1 MDARHIGDALIST
14 FKTKE
19 VKKPRLATCKVCKC
33 KFVPARPMQNICFNN
48 SCAVTKGR
56 LDSEKQA
63 RIAAKAERLNDKKRK
78 DALKSRADWIAALQ
92 VVFNKYIRTRDAN
105 KPCIDCGKPYEPQKI
120 GGSMDAGHY
129 LSRGSASHLRFD
141 ERNVHGQRKNCN
153 RPGGTTRAAFRAG
166 VEARI
171 GKEALE
177 ALESD
182 QESRDYTIDDLK
194 QMIVLYRAKTK
205 ELLKAGE

>member
-1 MDARHIGDALIST
+1 L
-14 FKTKE
+14 
-19 VKKPRLATCKVCKC
+19 
-33 KFVPARPMQNICFNN
+33 NIA
-48 SCAVTKGR
+48 CAIQHGR
-56 LDSEKQA
+56 N
-63 RIAAKAERLNDKKRK
+63 IAAKKERANDKQRK
-78 DALKSRADWIAALQ
+78 DALKGRTEWLAALQ
-92 VVFNKYIRTRDAN
+92 VVFNKFIRTRDAN

-182 QESRDYTIDDLK
+182 QTSRDYTIDDLK

-205 ELLKAGE
+205 ELLRAGE